1 MTAQE
6 LRNAGYK
13 VGLQVADA
21 DVTRAETLVMQN
33 YINPITHGQSAQT
46 LTVKNAVR
54 QLVFIALCG
63 DNTYATR
70 SGGKTKMS
78 PNLSERGYASQTDFE
93 TADFLLRQCQTL
105 QGATQGRL
113 DGIVNDVLHIYF
125 RSFLA
130 MQ

>member
-6 LRNAGYK
+6 LRNAGYR

-21 DVTRAETLVMQN
+21 DVTRAETLVVQN
-33 YINPITHGQSAQT
+33 YINPITHGQSAST

-70 SGGKTKMS
+70 SGGKQKMS

-93 TADFLLRQCQTL
+93 TADLLLRQVQTL
-105 QGATQGRL
+105 QGAVQGRL

-125 RSFLA
+125 RSYLA

>member
-21 DVTRAETLVMQN
+21 DVTRAETLVVQN
-33 YINPITHGQSAQT
+33 YITPITLGNSLTT

-70 SGGKTKMS
+70 SGGETKMS

-93 TADFLLRQCQTL
+93 TADFLLRQVQTL
-105 QGATQGRL
+105 QGAVQGRL

-125 RSFLA
+125 RSYLA